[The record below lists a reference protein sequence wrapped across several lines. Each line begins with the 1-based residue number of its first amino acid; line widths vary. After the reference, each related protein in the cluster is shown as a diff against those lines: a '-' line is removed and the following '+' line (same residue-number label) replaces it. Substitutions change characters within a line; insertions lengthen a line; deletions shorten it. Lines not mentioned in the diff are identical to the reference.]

1 MIKFV
6 TGDFFDYDADIRI
19 NTVNCVGVMGAG
31 VALLFKNKYPDM
43 FKEYHKACQ
52 NKEVQPGKP
61 HVWQDNDI
69 FSKTTIINFPTK
81 VHWKNP
87 SEYEYIEKGLKW
99 LKKYLSDKDNSTL
112 TLPALGC
119 GHGGLDWE
127 IVKSLIIMY
136 LGGLGA
142 KILVFE
148 PSSSINSSVSNEIQ
162 MKLDEQGIIRM
173 TPSDKNYPTKLIG
186 RSAQEIYYKGNI
198 ELVNTK
204 NVAIIVNSKPEDRE
218 KNALQRF
225 IDELPTNEFTFLLG
239 LSNSY
244 ETDIVKIALEKG
256 FKLIITVPYGLLK
269 LKVRKDLIDLWDYNS
284 IVLLSTTKQ
293 DQAWKSYESINSL
306 KFRLRLANITL
317 INSLNFEK
325 FIKFE
330 KDIKLPNNKLFYV
343 TYWHK
348 QIDFF
353 TRLTAKKLGVN
364 PDTKR
369 ANTTP
374 IIESLKK
381 VIMPTHNNV
390 YKYPCE

>member
-6 TGDFFDYDADIRI
+6 AGDFFDYDADLRI

-61 HVWQDNDI
+61 HVWQDNNM

-99 LKKYLSDKDNSTL
+99 LKEYLSDKENSTL

-127 IVKSLIIMY
+127 RVKGMISNY
-136 LGGLGA
+136 LSDLSIN
-142 KILVFE
+142 ILVFE
-148 PSSSINSSVSNEIQ
+148 PSSSTNTSVSNEIQ
-162 MKLDEQGIIRM
+162 EKLDEGGIIRIS
-173 TPSDKNYPTKLIG
+173 PSDNKYPAKLMG

-204 NVAIIVNSKPEDRE
+204 NVAIVVNSKPNDRE
-218 KNALQRF
+218 KNALQKF
-225 IDELPTNEFTFLLG
+225 IEELPTNEFTFLLG

-244 ETDIVKIALEKG
+244 ETDIVKSALEKG
-256 FKLIITVPYGLLK
+256 FKVIITVPYGLLK
-269 LKVRKDLIDLWDYNS
+269 LKVRKDLKDHWDYNN

-293 DQAWKSYESINSL
+293 DQSWKSYESVNSL
-306 KFRLRLANITL
+306 KFRLKLANTTL
-317 INSLNFEK
+317 ISSLDFEK

-330 KDIKLPNNKLFYV
+330 KDIKLPDNKLFYV
-343 TYWHK
+343 TYWNK

-374 IIESLKK
+374 IINSLKE
-381 VIMPTHNNV
+381 VIMPAHNKV
-390 YKYPCE
+390 YKK

>member
-6 TGDFFDYDADIRI
+6 KGDFFDYDADIRV

-43 FKEYHKACQ
+43 FEEYYKACQ
-52 NKEVQPGKP
+52 NNQVQPGNP
-61 HVWQDNDI
+61 HVWKDNDM
-69 FSKTTIINFPTK
+69 FSKTTVINFPTK
-81 VHWKNP
+81 IHWKNP

-99 LKKYLSDKDNSTL
+99 LKEYLSDKHSSTL

-127 IVKSLIIMY
+127 RVKSMINNY
-136 LGGLGA
+136 LSEVST

-148 PSSSINSSVSNEIQ
+148 PSSSTNTKVSDEIQ
-162 MKLDEQGIIRM
+162 KKLDEENIYRLL
-173 TPSDKNYPTKLIG
+173 PNDNNYPTKLIG

-204 NVAIIVNSKPEDRE
+204 NVAIVVNSKPEERE
-218 KNALQRF
+218 KNALQNF
-225 IDELPTNEFTFLLG
+225 IEEFPHNEFTFLLG
-239 LSNSY
+239 FSNSY
-244 ETDIVKIALEKG
+244 ETDLVKIVLEKG
-256 FKLIITVPYGLLK
+256 FKVIITVPYGLLK
-269 LKVRKDLIDLWDYNS
+269 LKVRKDLKELWDFKN

-293 DQAWKSYESINSL
+293 DQSWKSYESVNSL
-306 KFRLRLANITL
+306 KFRLKLANATL
-317 INSLNFEK
+317 INSLDFEK

-330 KDIKLPNNKLFYV
+330 KDIKLPDNKLFYV
-343 TYWHK
+343 TYWNN

-369 ANTTP
+369 ANTLP
-374 IIESLKK
+374 IMNSLKDVKMPAHNK
-381 VIMPTHNNV
+381 VYMP
-390 YKYPCE
+390 

>member
-6 TGDFFDYDADIRI
+6 TGDFFDYDADLRI

-52 NKEVQPGKP
+52 NKEVKPGKP
-61 HVWQDNDI
+61 HVWQDNDM

-87 SEYEYIEKGLKW
+87 SEYEYIDKGLKW
-99 LKKYLSDKDNSTL
+99 LKGYLSDKENSTL

-119 GHGGLDWE
+119 GHGGLDWKR
-127 IVKSLIIMY
+127 VKGMISNHLSD
-136 LGGLGA
+136 LSTN
-142 KILVFE
+142 ILVFE
-148 PSSSINSSVSNEIQ
+148 PSSSTNTSVSNEIQ
-162 MKLDEQGIIRM
+162 EKLDKEGIIRL
-173 TPSDKNYPTKLIG
+173 TPSDNNYPIKLMG

-204 NVAIIVNSKPEDRE
+204 NVAIVVNSKPEDRE
-218 KNALQRF
+218 KNALQKF
-225 IDELPTNEFTFLLG
+225 IEEFPINEFTFLLG

-244 ETDIVKIALEKG
+244 ETDIVKSVLEKG
-256 FKLIITVPYGLLK
+256 FKAIITVPYGLLK
-269 LKVRKDLIDLWDYNS
+269 LKVRKDLQDLWDYKN

-293 DQAWKSYESINSL
+293 DQAWKSYESVNSL
-306 KFRLRLANITL
+306 KFRLKLANTTL
-317 INSLNFEK
+317 INSLDFEK

-330 KDIKLPNNKLFYV
+330 KDIKLPDNKLFYV
-343 TYWHK
+343 TYWNK

-353 TRLTAKKLGVN
+353 ARLTAKKLGVN
-364 PDTKR
+364 PETKR
-369 ANTTP
+369 ANTSP
-374 IIESLKK
+374 IMNSLKE
-381 VIMPTHNNV
+381 VIMPAHNNV
-390 YKYPCE
+390 YTK

>member
-6 TGDFFDYDADIRI
+6 TGDFFEYDADIRI

-43 FKEYHKACQ
+43 FNEYLKACQ

-87 SEYEYIEKGLKW
+87 SEYEYIEKGLIW
-99 LKKYLSDKDNSTL
+99 LKNYLSDKGNSTL

-127 IVKSLIIMY
+127 RVKGMINNY
-136 LGGLGA
+136 LSGVRTN
-142 KILVFE
+142 ILVFE
-148 PSSSINSSVSNEIQ
+148 PSSSTNTKVSEEIQ
-162 MKLDEQGIIRM
+162 KELEEENIFRLLPNGN
-173 TPSDKNYPTKLIG
+173 NYPTKLIG

-204 NVAIIVNSKPEDRE
+204 NVAIVVNSKPEERE
-218 KNALQRF
+218 KNALQKF
-225 IDELPTNEFTFLLG
+225 IEEFPHNEFTFLLG
-239 LSNSY
+239 FSNSY
-244 ETDIVKIALEKG
+244 EIDIVKNILEKG
-256 FKLIITVPYGLLK
+256 FKVIITIPYGLLK
-269 LKVRKDLIDLWDYNS
+269 LKVRKDLEELWDYQN

-293 DQAWKSYESINSL
+293 DQAWKSYESVNSL
-306 KFRLRLANITL
+306 KFRLKLANATL
-317 INSLNFEK
+317 INSLDFEK

-330 KDIKLPNNKLFYV
+330 KDIKLPDNKLFYV
-343 TYWHK
+343 TYWNN

-369 ANTTP
+369 ANTLP
-374 IIESLKK
+374 IMDSLKE
-381 VIMPTHNNV
+381 VIMPAHNNV
-390 YKYPCE
+390 YTK